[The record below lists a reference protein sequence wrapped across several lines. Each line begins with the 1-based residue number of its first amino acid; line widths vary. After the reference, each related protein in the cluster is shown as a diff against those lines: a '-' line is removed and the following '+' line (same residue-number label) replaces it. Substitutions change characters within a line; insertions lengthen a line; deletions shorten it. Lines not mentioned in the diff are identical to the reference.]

1 MKPTIIPSLAAIMLA
16 SVITTSLHGTP
27 LNGLTVA
34 LSPNNKTL
42 VAAGSN
48 RAFLRM
54 DPATL
59 EVKERVWNGLSIT
72 QMAFNKDGTVLA
84 ATDGDGMVTLFDA
97 TTLERKTDVKNCEIA
112 AFSTKADLFA
122 GIEGNRRE
130 STTLNVWGLGDGVSK
145 MKTTITPKI
154 AVAAVALDLDGKLAA
169 VLYEGQSDAAEA
181 KSNPDAA
188 VKGFERTIAQQK
200 GDGRTSR
207 VEFYSV
213 PGGKKLASRTLYYA
227 CSGTASAVLQGGKMI
242 VVNYQN
248 QNAVI
253 GQDGS
258 VKMFECAN
266 SYNYGIGFA
275 TDHSMILTGGLANLS
290 LTTTADLVSK
300 DFTVKERLP
309 SWPEYFRGF
318 AGNAEGSLFGATD
331 GYRVLAINRNAS
343 VKLEKPTF

>member
-1 MKPTIIPSLAAIMLA
+1 MKPKSLACSAAFLLVTA
-16 SVITTSLHGTP
+16 VATNLHATP

-59 EVKERVWNGLSIT
+59 EVKDRVWNGLSIT
-72 QMAFNKDGTVLA
+72 QMAFSKGGAVLA
-84 ATDGDGMVTLFDA
+84 ATDGDGLVTLFDA
-97 TTLERKTDVKNCEIA
+97 ASLERKTDVKNCEVA

-130 STTLNVWGLGDGVSK
+130 PTVLNIFGLADGVSK

-154 AVAAVALDLDGKLAA
+154 PVAAVALDLDGKMAA
-169 VLYEGQSDAAEA
+169 VLYEGQNDAAEA
-181 KSNPDAA
+181 KANPDAA
-188 VKGFERTIAQQK
+188 LKGFERTIAQQK
-200 GDGRTSR
+200 SDGRTAR

-213 PGGKKLASRTLYYA
+213 PSGKKLASRTIYYA
-227 CSGTASAVLQGGKMI
+227 CSGTASAALLDGRMI

-266 SYNYGIGFA
+266 SYNYGIGFT
-275 TDHSMILTGGLANLS
+275 TDHAMILTGGLANLS
-290 LTTTADLVSK
+290 VTTVSDLVSK

-318 AGNAEGSLFGATD
+318 AGNADGVVFGATD

-343 VKLEKPTF
+343 VKLEKPAF